1 MAWETRK
8 IEEKLKEVLIEKIP
22 SRAKADEIYA
32 QYIGARKDL
41 VDQILPQIMA
51 IENNLTDHG
60 PDHIANVL
68 DNVFR
73 LLGDHIDKLNW
84 AEIYFL
90 CMIVLFHDV
99 GNIEG
104 RKGHFNKA
112 VIQNIYNYVRNFKS
126 IYNTERRLVCLAAS
140 CHSGKASDG
149 SADTMGELPENDE
162 GLFGEGISLRKLAP
176 VLRFADELA
185 EGPQRT
191 SDYMFNTG
199 KYDTKSEIYHKYAQI
214 TDIYIDRGTGRIAIT
229 YDINVKA
236 KKDGSF
242 TKQER
247 KELQAL
253 LEYTYIR
260 IVKLNDERRYNKY
273 YSPLLEPFRRT
284 DVRFNFSV
292 NGLPCDMGMNE
303 LTITDLTV
311 PGNGSVSIEEINK
324 EYDLK
329 TLIDRIEVKSQIMNK
344 K

>member
-1 MAWETRK
+1 MAWETRN
-8 IEEKLKEVLIEKIP
+8 IEEKLKEVLELKMA
-22 SRAKADEIYA
+22 SKAKAEEIYA
-32 QYIGARKDL
+32 QYISARKAL
-41 VDQILPQIMA
+41 VDEILPEIKA

-68 DNVFR
+68 DNVYN

-99 GNIEG
+99 GNIDG

-112 VIQNIYNYVRNFKS
+112 VIQKIYNYVRKS
-126 IYNTERRLVCLAAS
+126 NSKFNSERRLVGLAAS

-149 SADTMGELPENDE
+149 SADTMGELSENDE

-191 SDYMFNTG
+191 SDYMISTG
-199 KYDTKSEIYHKYAQI
+199 KYDEKSKIYHKYAQI
-214 TDIYIDRGTGRIAIT
+214 TDIYIDRGTGRISLT
-229 YDINVKA
+229 YDIDVKV
-236 KKDGSF
+236 KSNGSL
-242 TKQER
+242 TQKER
-247 KELQAL
+247 KNLQEL
-253 LEYTYIR
+253 LEYCYVR
-260 IVKLNDERRYNKY
+260 IVKLNDERRYNKF
-273 YSPLLEPFRRT
+273 YSRLLEPFRRT

-292 NGLPCDMGMNE
+292 NQLPCDLGMNE

-311 PGNGSVSIEEINK
+311 PGNSSSPIEDINN
-324 EYDLK
+324 EYELK
-329 TLIDRIEVKSQIMNK
+329 TLIDRIEEASKRMK
-344 K
+344 KI